1 MKIPF
6 TIADGPLTGCKSANG
21 FLVDS
26 ALVGVEPTA
35 GDQRFIL
42 SWQTKGQFARGL
54 YKLVRSED
62 GSAVSAVHVPG
73 VDDLVLTSE
82 EVLAARRAEAAVA
95 AVRKLAAEHPEVAG
109 MLKEGA

>member
-6 TIADGPLTGCKSANG
+6 TIADGPLTGCKSANS

-26 ALVGVEPTA
+26 GLVGVEPTV

-42 SWQTKGQFARGL
+42 SWRTKGQLARGL
-54 YKLVRSED
+54 YRFVRGED
-62 GSAVSAVHVPG
+62 GKAVSAVHVPG
-73 VDDLVLTSE
+73 ADDLLLTGE

-95 AVRKLAAEHPEVAG
+95 AVRKLAAEHPEVAAL
-109 MLKEGA
+109 LK